1 MLLETL
7 ARDVAL
13 AVRLLRRNPTYTLTA
28 LLTLALGLATT
39 TAIFAVI
46 DATLLR
52 PLPFA
57 DPGRLVSLNS
67 MLPDATGK
75 DIQFALT
82 EVEIVRWGDAHGT
95 LESIAALAPKSYAL
109 TGSGEPVVVRGGAI
123 TSTLFPT
130 LGVTPIRGRIFTAD
144 DERRHAPLAVL
155 SYGLWQRRFN
165 GSDAAIGQAVTLD
178 GQTFEIVAVM
188 PAGRSEERRVGRECR
203 SRGAACVSRK
213 K

>member
-1 MLLETL
+1 MLIETL

-13 AVRLLRRNPTYTLTA
+13 AVRLLRRNLTYALTA

-39 TAIFAVI
+39 TAIFAVT

-67 MLPDATGK
+67 MLSDASGNE
-75 DIQFALT
+75 IQFALT
-82 EVEIVRWGDAHGT
+82 QVEIVRWADARGT
-95 LESIAALAPKSYAL
+95 LESIAALAPQSYAL
-109 TGSGEPVVVRGGAI
+109 TGSGEPVVVRGGAV

-130 LGVTPIRGRIFTAD
+130 LGVAPFRGRAFTT
-144 DERRHAPLAVL
+144 DEERQRAPVAVL

-165 GSDAAIGQAVTLD
+165 ATDAA
-178 GQTFEIVAVM
+178 
-188 PAGRSEERRVGRECR
+188 
-203 SRGAACVSRK
+203 
-213 K
+213 